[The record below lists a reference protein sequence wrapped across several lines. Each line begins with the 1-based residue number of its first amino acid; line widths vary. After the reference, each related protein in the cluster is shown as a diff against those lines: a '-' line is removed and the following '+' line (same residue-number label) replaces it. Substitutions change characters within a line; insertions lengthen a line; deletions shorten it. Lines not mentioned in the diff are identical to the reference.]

1 MSLHSQNV
9 DAALANHRVYFGES
23 SNSPDKVEYRENS
36 NVPWRLVDMAVVH
49 GEFIA
54 RVRKGMQESKE
65 VRRHIFCDE
74 NQITDRLNCHIRVG
88 GPGGTIYSITEIT
101 RKGKRMQLHL
111 VRYGAIETTR
121 PDYRQQ
127 TVRR

>member
-23 SNSPDKVEYRENS
+23 SDSADKVEYRENA
-36 NVPWRLVDMAVVH
+36 NVPWRLVNLAVVH

-54 RVRKGMQESKE
+54 RVQKGMQTSKE
-65 VRRHIFCDE
+65 VRRHVFCDA

-88 GPGGTIYSITEIT
+88 GPSGTIYSITEIT
-101 RKGKRMQLHL
+101 RKGSRMQLHL

-121 PDYRQQ
+121 PDYRQEIA
-127 TVRR
+127 RR